1 MIRRPPGSTRTDT
14 LFPYT
19 TLFRSYNKVDCEN
32 TEGLRNWLVTLRPA
46 NLPWRMIG
54 PTVAVTDEKAEARSE
69 AEMLEQR
76 LITAINKGGL
86 PPSDESRTLV
96 GHLTQFHRR
105 ADKPAF
111 WAMFDRCEREPEEL
125 MDDVECIG
133 DISPATGRESRR

>member
-1 MIRRPPGSTRTDT
+1 MRISDWSSDVCSSD
-14 LFPYT
+14 L
-19 TLFRSYNKVDCEN
+19 
-32 TEGLRNWLVTLRPA
+32 
-46 NLPWRMIG
+46 

-111 WAMFDRCEREPEEL
+111 WAMFDRCEREREER

-133 DISPATGRESRR
+133 DISPDVDARWEGRR

>member
-1 MIRRPPGSTRTDT
+1 
-14 LFPYT
+14 
-19 TLFRSYNKVDCEN
+19 
-32 TEGLRNWLVTLRPA
+32 
-46 NLPWRMIG
+46 
-54 PTVAVTDEKAEARSE
+54 
-69 AEMLEQR
+69 MLEQR

-111 WAMFDRCEREPEEL
+111 WAMFDRCERELEEL

-133 DISPATGRESRR
+133 DISPDGDAQGQSSEEHTSELQSLMRFPYTVYCLNKKIHQYH

>member
-111 WAMFDRCEREPEEL
+111 WAMFDRCDRELEEL

-133 DISPATGRESRR
+133 ARSEEPPSEL